1 MSVQKFLYGLFIDFW
16 QKSFPFSISKWT
28 VYLPTQH
35 KKNFSL
41 YAGKGGRDGMNG
53 DIFFFFIQNDSSIK
67 MENIFSK

>member
-16 QKSFPFSISKWT
+16 QKSFSFSISKWT

-53 DIFFFFIQNDSSIK
+53 DIFFF
-67 MENIFSK
+67 

>member
-16 QKSFPFSISKWT
+16 QKSFSFSISKWT

-35 KKNFSL
+35 KKTFL
-41 YAGKGGRDGMNG
+41 CMQEKVDAMVWTEIY
-53 DIFFFFIQNDSSIK
+53 FFLIQNDSSIK